1 MSNKNFDYVGKR
13 KVFLAVPI
21 VIAVI
26 TILTALIFGVP
37 VDIEFKGGTMLTYS
51 YEGSID
57 TNAVKSTVEAL
68 NLGTVGVTTGSA
80 FGSDLETVQ
89 ISFSSDSGLTA
100 DVQYSVSDKLEQAFP
115 DNSLELI
122 NSQDVNPSAGFS
134 FFLKC
139 FVAVA
144 FSFVLL
150 IIYIAVRFKNIGGWS
165 AGVFALV
172 ALANDVFMVF
182 ASFVFFRLPID
193 ANFMAVI
200 LTILGYSINSTIVM
214 YDRVRENRRLYGKK
228 LNITELVNSSIQQTL
243 SRSIKTTVT
252 TCIAILSMCVVA
264 LVCGVESII
273 SFVFPMF
280 VGLVA
285 GAYSS
290 IFISGPLWA
299 SWKLRKGDEI
309 KDEKKKALSNI

>member
-1 MSNKNFDYVGKR
+1 MNNKKDFDFIGKR
-13 KVFLAVPI
+13 RIFFAIPI
-21 VIAVI
+21 IIAVI
-26 TILTALIFGVP
+26 TIITALVIGVP

-51 YEGSID
+51 YTGAID
-57 TNAVKSTVEAL
+57 TTAVQKTVEGL

-80 FGSDLETVQ
+80 FGTDVETMQ
-89 ISFSSDSGLTA
+89 ISFSSDEGLTA
-100 DVQYSVSDKLEQAFP
+100 EVQAGVTDTLVAAYP
-115 DNSLELI
+115 DNTLELV
-122 NSQDVNPSAGFS
+122 NSQDVNPSTGFS

-139 FVAVA
+139 FVAVM

-150 IIYIAVRFKNIGGWS
+150 VIYIAFRFKNIGGWS
-165 AGVFALV
+165 AGVFAIV
-172 ALANDVFMVF
+172 ALAHDVFMVF
-182 ASFVFFRLPID
+182 ASFVFLRLPID

-214 YDRVRENRRLYGKK
+214 FDRVRENRKLYGKK
-228 LNITELVNSSIQQTL
+228 MTIPELVNASINQTL
-243 SRSIKTTVT
+243 GRSIKTTIT
-252 TCIAILSMCVVA
+252 TGLAVLSMCVVSI
-264 LVCGVESII
+264 VCGVESIV

-299 SWKLRKGDEI
+299 LWKTRPGADAK
-309 KDEKKKALSNI
+309 KEK

>member
-1 MSNKNFDYVGKR
+1 MNNKKEFDFIGKR
-13 KVFLAVPI
+13 KIFFTIPI

-26 TILTALIFGVP
+26 TIIAALILGVP

-51 YEGSID
+51 YTGEINTS
-57 TNAVKSTVEAL
+57 AVQKTVEAL

-80 FGSDLETVQ
+80 FGTDVETVQ
-89 ISFSSDSGLTA
+89 ISFSSDEGLTA
-100 DVQYSVSDKLEQAFP
+100 EVQAGVTDTLVSAYP
-115 DNSLELI
+115 DNTLVLV

-139 FVAVA
+139 FVAVI
-144 FSFVLL
+144 FSFILL
-150 IIYIAVRFKNIGGWS
+150 VIYIAFRFKNIGGWS
-165 AGVFALV
+165 AGVFAIV
-172 ALANDVFMVF
+172 ALAHDVFMVF
-182 ASFVFFRLPID
+182 ASFVFLRLPID

-214 YDRVRENRRLYGKK
+214 FDRVRENRKLYGKK
-228 LNITELVNSSIQQTL
+228 LTIPELVNTSINQTL
-243 SRSIKTTVT
+243 GRSIKTTIT
-252 TCIAILSMCVVA
+252 TGVAVLSMCVVS
-264 LVCGVESII
+264 LICGVESIV

-280 VGLVA
+280 VGLLA

-299 SWKLRKGDEI
+299 LWKTRPGADT
-309 KDEKKKALSNI
+309 KKKK

>member
-1 MSNKNFDYVGKR
+1 MENKKQFDFLKNK
-13 KVFLAVPI
+13 KVFFIIPI
-21 VIAVI
+21 VIAVV
-26 TILTALIFGVP
+26 TIITALVIGVP

-51 YEGSID
+51 YNGTID
-57 TNAVKSTVEAL
+57 TTAVKSKVEEL
-68 NLGTVGVTTGSA
+68 KLGTVGVTTGSA

-89 ISFSSDSGLTA
+89 ISFASDSGLTA
-100 DVQYSVSDKLEQAFP
+100 EVQANVTDTLQAAFTE
-115 DNSLELI
+115 NNLSLV

-150 IIYIAVRFKNIGGWS
+150 IIYIAFRFKNIGGWS
-165 AGVFALV
+165 AGCFALV

-182 ASFVFFRLPID
+182 ATFVFFRLPID

-200 LTILGYSINSTIVM
+200 LTILGYSINNTIVL
-214 YDRVRENRRLYGKK
+214 YDRVRENRKLYGKK
-228 LNITELVNSSIQQTL
+228 LTINELVNASINQSL
-243 SRSIKTTVT
+243 SRSVKTTIT
-252 TCIAILSMCVVA
+252 TAIAVLAMCVVA
-264 LVCGVESII
+264 LICGIESIV

-280 VGLVA
+280 IGLLA

-290 IFISGPLWA
+290 IFIAGPLWTV
-299 SWKLRKGDEI
+299 WKNRAGA
-309 KDEKKKALSNI
+309 EKTNAKAKA

>member
-1 MSNKNFDYVGKR
+1 MENKIFDFVGKR
-13 KVFLAVPI
+13 KIFC
-21 VIAVI
+21 VIPLIIAAI
-26 TILTALIFGVP
+26 TIIVALILGVE

-51 YEGSID
+51 YSGTID
-57 TNAVKSTVEAL
+57 TSKVKSTVEGL
-68 NLGTVGVTTGSA
+68 DLGTVGVTTGSA

-89 ISFSSDSGLTA
+89 VSFSSASGLTA
-100 DVQYSVSDKLEQAFP
+100 DVQYQVSDTLAAAFP
-115 DNSLELI
+115 ENNLALV

-144 FSFVLL
+144 FSFILL
-150 IIYIAVRFKNIGGWS
+150 VIYIAFRFKNIGGWS
-165 AGVFALV
+165 AGVFSLV

-214 YDRVRENRRLYGKK
+214 FDRVRENRKLYGKK
-228 LNITELVNSSIQQTL
+228 LEITELVNTSIRQTL
-243 SRSIKTTVT
+243 SRAMKTTIT
-252 TCIAILSMCVVA
+252 TVLAVLAMCVVA

-273 SFVFPMF
+273 SFVFPML
-280 VGLVA
+280 VGLIA

-290 IFISGPLWA
+290 VFISGPLWA
-299 SWKLRKGDEI
+299 AWNTRPGAGAKN
-309 KDEKKKALSNI
+309 KKK

>member
-1 MSNKNFDYVGKR
+1 MENKVFDFVGKR
-13 KVFLAVPI
+13 KIFC
-21 VIAVI
+21 VIPLIIAAI
-26 TILTALIFGVP
+26 TIILALILGVE

-51 YEGSID
+51 YSGTID
-57 TNAVKSTVEAL
+57 TAKVKSTVEGL

-89 ISFSSDSGLTA
+89 VSFSSASGLTA
-100 DVQYSVSDKLEQAFP
+100 DVQYQVSDTLAAAFP
-115 DNSLELI
+115 ENDLTLV

-139 FVAVA
+139 FVAVI
-144 FSFVLL
+144 FSFILL
-150 IIYIAVRFKNIGGWS
+150 VIYIAFRFKNIGGWS
-165 AGVFALV
+165 AGMFSLV

-214 YDRVRENRRLYGKK
+214 FDRVRENRKLYGKK
-228 LNITELVNSSIQQTL
+228 MDIPELVNSSIWQTL
-243 SRSIKTTVT
+243 SRAVKTTIT
-252 TCIAILSMCVVA
+252 TVLAVLAMCVVA
-264 LVCGVESII
+264 LVCGVESIV
-273 SFVFPMF
+273 SFVFPML
-280 VGLVA
+280 VGLIA

-290 IFISGPLWA
+290 VFISGPLWA
-299 SWKLRKGDEI
+299 AWNTRPGADAKN
-309 KDEKKKALSNI
+309 KKK